1 MLPSSKKKTNRN
13 VYMYNL
19 KKKTY
24 PIIFYRN
31 NLKHLS
37 QMHVNLQDDNV
48 LAPMAVLKPVYGLHL
63 APLLS
68 SICVFL
74 VIYFMMYYFSIN

>member
-1 MLPSSKKKTNRN
+1 
-13 VYMYNL
+13 
-19 KKKTY
+19 
-24 PIIFYRN
+24 
-31 NLKHLS
+31 
-37 QMHVNLQDDNV
+37 MHVNLQDDNV